1 MPSLQSITFPVTNKK
16 AGKFSTYFG
25 NVRLH
30 KLKVLRF
37 EERNFQIVLL
47 KKPRI
52 FFPFSVWAT
61 LLFGPFLELELS
73 HLFYRDLLLTWFWRA
88 ARIHFQAV
96 HSLSSERFD
105 PKALISLFTKKSWY
119 SSGLPQFK
127 VSCGFGQ
134 IHWRIPWWKT
144 SFFVHCA

>member
-73 HLFYRDLLLTWFWRA
+73 HLFYRDLLLTWF
-88 ARIHFQAV
+88 
-96 HSLSSERFD
+96 
-105 PKALISLFTKKSWY
+105 
-119 SSGLPQFK
+119 
-127 VSCGFGQ
+127 
-134 IHWRIPWWKT
+134 
-144 SFFVHCA
+144 